1 MHRLVSPALALC
13 LFIFTHTAR
22 ADVEV
27 PPNVLNPAT
36 PTEAWNVI
44 RLATRNV
51 AVLLEANRFDEIAMQ
66 VSLCSPSIRTL
77 ARTAASGEDKMKLD
91 ALSVRAFASI
101 NGVATGGISKD
112 RSTVAVSLD
121 GLKGAL
127 AEMRKLFD
135 PKVTDGEIY
144 FCPVHP
150 EFISVNV
157 KTVCGTCGLDLAVRR
172 IPYSFIYVA
181 PGAPT
186 LRLSATAEAPL
197 EVGREAR
204 VKLRLA
210 HEDGRPVL
218 LRELLVM
225 HTQPIHFLILDS
237 SLEDFHREHPQ
248 PTETPGE
255 YAFTFTPAK
264 PGPYRVWADVVP
276 AATGLREY
284 PTVDLP
290 AAGIAEPI
298 ANRDDHP
305 RVTAGGLTFTM
316 TFADQGGSRP
326 RKKDTRFLRLTVNDA
341 EGKPVN
347 TLTPVMNAFA
357 HLVGFYEDQQTIVHV
372 HPTGGDILRDDVR
385 GGPNLGFKFF
395 APKAGHMR
403 LFAQVLVD
411 GKTIYAPFTVNI
423 SE

>member
-1 MHRLVSPALALC
+1 MQRLVSPALALC
-13 LFIFTHTAR
+13 LFIFAHAAR
-22 ADVEV
+22 GDIEV

-51 AVLLEANRFDEIAMQ
+51 ATLLEAGRLDEIAMQ
-66 VSLCSPSIRTL
+66 VSLCSPSIRAL
-77 ARTAASGEDKMKLD
+77 ARTAASGEDKVKLD
-91 ALSVRAFASI
+91 ALSVRAFAYI

-112 RSTVAVSLD
+112 RSTVAVSFD
-121 GLKGAL
+121 GLKAAL
-127 AEMRKLFD
+127 DEMRKLFD
-135 PKVTDGEIY
+135 PKITDGEIY

-157 KTVCGTCGLDLAVRR
+157 QTTCGTCGLELAVRR

-181 PGAPT
+181 PSPPT
-186 LRLSATAEAPL
+186 LRISATAESPL

-204 VKLRLA
+204 VKMRLA

-225 HTQPIHFLILDS
+225 HTQPIHLLIIDP
-237 SLEDFHREHPQ
+237 SLEDFHRAHPK
-248 PTETPGE
+248 PTDTPGE

-284 PTVDLP
+284 PRVDLP
-290 AAGIAEPI
+290 AAGVAEPI
-298 ANRDDHP
+298 GNRDDTS
-305 RVTAGGLTFTM
+305 RVTVGGLTFTM

-341 EGKPVN
+341 EGKPVD
-347 TLTPVMNAFA
+347 TLIPVMNAFA
-357 HLVGFYEDQQTIVHV
+357 HLVGFYEDTQTIVHF

-395 APKAGHMR
+395 APKGGLMR

-411 GKTIYAPFTVNI
+411 GKMIFAPFTLNI
-423 SE
+423 VE